1 MRWHGTS
8 SCNSATGKPGHFI
21 TQKSTADE
29 LRSSRLFSGFE
40 RVELPGSIRQDAMK
54 KAGSGNLG
62 FAHNRPSHL
71 AFSVRPTGVI
81 ADQGTSLMSE
91 RDLV

>member
-1 MRWHGTS
+1 MRWHGAS

-40 RVELPGSIRQDAMK
+40 GVELPGSIRQDARK
-54 KAGSGNLG
+54 KQGLGILGSPITV
-62 FAHNRPSHL
+62 HHIWHSRCDP
-71 AFSVRPTGVI
+71 
-81 ADQGTSLMSE
+81 QG
-91 RDLV
+91 